1 MKNQKT
7 NWISFISFLGHVTAV
22 VAAAAAADNI
32 AVFVCVDCIKTPG
45 FVIFGIQ

>member
-1 MKNQKT
+1 MKKQKT

-22 VAAAAAADNI
+22 VAADNI